1 MRENVLIKIVYV
13 YLTKAKH
20 FHSLRGNSNAIKNF
34 NEIFSLK
41 FLIYDLSHILP
52 SFFWYNFEIT
62 A

>member
-34 NEIFSLK
+34 NENIFIEV
-41 FLIYDLSHILP
+41 FDI
-52 SFFWYNFEIT
+52 
-62 A
+62 